1 MYKMKKLAF
10 LLASAVFGTAP
21 HAATPTAAASPA
33 FDVMEY
39 VVEGNTVLSNEL
51 IERALEPY
59 LGPGKNFKDIEAART
74 ALEKVYQDSGF
85 LSVVV
90 SLPNQRVDSG
100 EVKLE
105 VTEASVEKV
114 SVSGAK
120 FHLPSDI
127 KAKVP
132 SLAAGQV
139 PYFPQVQEELAQL
152 QSADQQVTPLIGAG
166 DEPGKIQIDLKVEDK
181 LPWHGSIEGNTHQ
194 SFNTRRGRLEAVVSY
209 SNLWQMGHTL
219 GASWQYAPTRP
230 ADANTLTLIYGLP
243 LSRTD
248 DLNFSVTDSRSDTPT
263 NTSLGGQTLTRGRF
277 YGLRWQ
283 HQLDDLEWPVR
294 HSLYGSLDYKD
305 NRDSN
310 QDIGG
315 FTTAKPPLRYPVL
328 SWGYNLS
335 WLGTQN
341 EQVTANTSWA
351 TSSGAVAGRE
361 VDCSGRRLDQFECKR
376 AGSSPDFLVWKAGL
390 GLRTPVWRKWQINV
404 HGDAQIASGPLAS
417 GEQYSLGGVD
427 TVRGYYDA
435 EQAGDMGWAA
445 RLELISPPWSPVT
458 NWSVT
463 GLAFHDRGFVLL
475 KDPLPGQK
483 SRNKLA
489 SVGLA
494 WRAENNRGLQVSLD
508 LALPL
513 IETQRAADS
522 GAYESATKRRV
533 RGDLSVRQSF

>member
-1 MYKMKKLAF
+1 MKKLAF
-10 LLASAVFGTAP
+10 LLVSVVFGAAP
-21 HAATPTAAASPA
+21 YAATPTASSSPA

-39 VVEGNTVLSNEL
+39 VVEGNTVLPDAL
-51 IERALEPY
+51 VERALEPY
-59 LGPGKNFKDIEAART
+59 LGPDKTFKDIEAART

-90 SLPNQRVDSG
+90 SLPNQRVDQG
-100 EVKLE
+100 EVRLE
-105 VTEASVEKV
+105 VTEAAVEKLAV
-114 SVSGAK
+114 TGAQY
-120 FHLPSDI
+120 HLPSGI

-132 SLAAGQV
+132 SMAPGKT
-139 PYFPQVQEELAQL
+139 PYFPQMQEELAQL
-152 QSADQQVTPLIGAG
+152 QTGDLQVTPLIGAG
-166 DEPGKIQIDLKVEDK
+166 EDPGKLQVELKVEDK
-181 LPWHGSIEGNTHQ
+181 APWHGAIEANSHQ
-194 SFNTRRGRLEAVVSY
+194 SFNTTRGRVEAVGSY
-209 SNLWQMGHTL
+209 SNLWQLGHTL
-219 GASWQYAPTRP
+219 GASWQYAPKRP
-230 ADANTLTLIYGLP
+230 ADANTLTLIYGMP
-243 LSRTD
+243 LTGAD

-283 HQLDDLEWPVR
+283 HQFDPLEWPIR
-294 HSLYGSLDYKD
+294 HSLFAALDYKD

-328 SWGYNLS
+328 SVGYNLAWQGS
-335 WLGTQN
+335 QDQ
-341 EQVTANTSWA
+341 QVTANTSWA
-351 TSSGAVAGRE
+351 TSSSAFAGRE
-361 VDCSGRRLDQFECKR
+361 VDCGGRKLDQFECKR

-390 GLRTPVWRKWQINV
+390 GLRMPVLGKWQINV

-445 RLELISPPWSPVT
+445 RLELISPAWSPT
-458 NWSVT
+458 SNWRIT
-463 GLAFHDRGFVLL
+463 GLGFYDRGFTMI
-475 KDPLPGQK
+475 KNPLVGQK
-483 SRNKLA
+483 AHNHLA

-494 WRAENNRGLQVSLD
+494 WRAENNQGLQVSLD

-522 GAYESATKRRV
+522 GAYEIATKRRA
-533 RGDLSVRQSF
+533 RGDLSIRQSF